1 MRFAQHRPAAPA
13 ARRLAALIAVLATL
27 STLALAPRSDASTRR
42 FVPYRI
48 GGQPIRAVTLTDI
61 RQFAALSI
69 PDLTRIKS
77 DGFNMVTIYAYKF
90 MLTPTANELTDGP
103 WTEPDASLGAAIDA
117 AHSAGLQVQLIPT
130 IWVGVTGVGAFYWRG
145 AIHPSDHN
153 AWFDSYRFMVNHYAD
168 LAQSHHVELFG
179 IGSEMISLENEV
191 SQWQH
196 TVSAARAHYAG
207 PITYFTVY
215 ATVDR
220 IRWWNVIDY
229 PGVSPYMSL
238 STSAVPSY
246 AEIVHAWKTV
256 HLPYLRKIKAYVGRP
271 LMVSEI
277 GYASSVGAATHP
289 ENGGVGTPD
298 ESVQTTLY
306 RAFLDAVMTDKALD
320 GVSFYRWS
328 SSEFGPADH
337 GFSPKGKS
345 VECLLALRWAPTGT
359 SATQCSPL
367 GRVAV

>member
-1 MRFAQHRPAAPA
+1 MRFAPKRVA
-13 ARRLAALIAVLATL
+13 LVAALLATL
-27 STLALAPRSDASTRR
+27 STLALAPHSQAAGRR
-42 FVPYRI
+42 FVPFRI
-48 GGQPIRAVTLTDI
+48 AGQPIRAVTLTDL

-69 PDLTRIKS
+69 PDMTRIKN

-90 MLTPTANELTDGP
+90 MATPTSNDIMTGP

-117 AHSAGLQVQLIPT
+117 AHSAGLQVQLVPT
-130 IWVGVTGVGAFYWRG
+130 VWVGLTGVGTFYWRG
-145 AIHPSDHN
+145 AIHPTDHN
-153 AWFDSYRFMVNHYAD
+153 AWFDSYRFMMNHYAD

-179 IGSEMISLENEV
+179 VGSEMISLENEV
-191 SQWQH
+191 AQWQH
-196 TVSAARAHYAG
+196 TISDARAHYSG

-220 IRWWNVIDY
+220 IRWWRFVDY

-238 STSAVPSY
+238 STNADPSY

-256 HLPYLRKIKAYVGRP
+256 HLPYLRKVKAYVGRP

-289 ENGGVGTPD
+289 ENGGVGVAN
-298 ESVQTTLY
+298 EGVQTTLY
-306 RAFLDAVMTDKALD
+306 RAFLDTVMADKALD

-328 SSEFGPADH
+328 AYQFGPADH

-345 VECLLALRWAPTGT
+345 VECMLAQRWAPSGA
-359 SATQCSPL
+359 SAAQCLPL

>member
-1 MRFAQHRPAAPA
+1 VRFAPSRIVRTGR
-13 ARRLAALIAVLATL
+13 RRLAAAAAVLATL
-27 STLALAPRSDASTRR
+27 STLVLAPHSQAATRR
-42 FVPYRI
+42 FVPFRI

-69 PDLTRIKS
+69 PDMTRIKS

-90 MLTPTANELTDGP
+90 MLTPTANDIIDGP

-117 AHSAGLQVQLIPT
+117 AHAAGLQVQLVPT
-130 IWVGVTGVGAFYWRG
+130 VWVGLTGAGAFYWRG
-145 AIHPSDHN
+145 AIHPTDHN
-153 AWFDSYRFMVNHYAD
+153 AWFDSYRFMLDHYAD

-191 SQWQH
+191 AQWRH
-196 TVSAARAHYAG
+196 TISSTRAHYAG
-207 PITYFTVY
+207 PVTYFTVY

-220 IRWWNVIDY
+220 IQWWKYVDY

-238 STSAVPSY
+238 STTPVPSY
-246 AEIVHAWKTV
+246 AEIVNAWKTV
-256 HLPYLRKIKAYVGRP
+256 HLPYLRKIEAYVGRP

-289 ENGGVGTPD
+289 EDGGVGTPD
-298 ESVQTTLY
+298 ETVQATLY
-306 RAFLDAVMTDKALD
+306 RAFLDTVMADKALD

-328 SSEFGPADH
+328 ATELGPLDH
-337 GFSPKGKS
+337 GFSPKGKA
-345 VECLLALRWAPTGT
+345 VECLLAMRWARSGT
-359 SATQCSPL
+359 SASECSPL